1 MFVNFSIIM
10 SDAKL
15 ISVAA
20 QVLKLEGKELL
31 AAAER
36 ISESIVE
43 ASKIIN
49 NHSGKVVLCGMGKSG
64 LIAQKIAA
72 TLCSIGNKA
81 VFLHAAEAAH
91 GDLGVYAPGDPTILI
106 SKSGATEE
114 MLRLIP
120 ILREFNSP
128 LIGILGNMNS
138 PLVRK
143 VDIVLDASVTK
154 EADPL
159 GIVPTS
165 STTLTLAIGD
175 AITGVLMR
183 QREFNHDDFARLHP
197 AGDLGRRLRLMVEN
211 IMQPINEV
219 AVVEQNDSL
228 RKIVIEMTEKPQ
240 GAALV
245 VDKQHQLLGIITE
258 GDLRRSLA
266 EGKDIDK
273 ITVVDL
279 MTSNPIAINIKS
291 PLKDAMILME
301 DRKSQ
306 ISVLP
311 VVNDDGKTC
320 AGLLRLHDI
329 YQANLL

>member
-1 MFVNFSIIM
+1 MT
-10 SDAKL
+10 DAKL

-128 LIGILGNMNS
+128 LIGILGNLNS

-143 VDIVLDASVTK
+143 VDIILDASVTK

-228 RKIVIEMTEKPQ
+228 RKIVIEMTKKPQ

-258 GDLRRSLA
+258 GDLRRCLA

>member
-1 MFVNFSIIM
+1 MNNTKLKSIA
-10 SDAKL
+10 SE
-15 ISVAA
+15 
-20 QVLKLEGKELL
+20 VLKQEGQELL
-31 AAAER
+31 DAADRIAESVVKSSDI
-36 ISESIVE
+36 IS
-43 ASKIIN
+43 

-81 VFLHAAEAAH
+81 VFLHAAEAVH
-91 GDLGVYAPGDPTILI
+91 GDLGIYAPGDPTILI

-120 ILREFNSP
+120 ILKEFNSP
-128 LIGILGNMNS
+128 LIGILGNMKS
-138 PLVRK
+138 PLVRQMD
-143 VDIVLDASVTK
+143 VVLDASVQK

-175 AITGVLMR
+175 AIAGVLMS
-183 QREFNHDDFARLHP
+183 QGDFKQDDFARLHP
-197 AGDLGRRLRLMVEN
+197 AGDLGRRLRLIVEN
-211 IMQPINEV
+211 IMQSMQDV
-219 AVVEQNDSL
+219 AIVSKNDNL
-228 RKIVIEMTEKPQ
+228 RKVVIEMTEKPQ

-245 VDKQHQLLGIITE
+245 VDGTTKLIGIVTE
-258 GDLRRSLA
+258 GDLRRTLA
-266 EGKDIDK
+266 DGKDIDK
-273 ITVVDL
+273 ITVIDL
-279 MTSNPIAINIKS
+279 MTPNPIAININS
-291 PLKDAMILME
+291 PLKEAIILME

-311 VVNDDGKTC
+311 VVKNDGKTC

-329 YQANLL
+329 YQKNLF

>member
-1 MFVNFSIIM
+1 MNNTKLKSIA
-10 SDAKL
+10 SE
-15 ISVAA
+15 
-20 QVLKLEGKELL
+20 VLKQEGQELL
-31 AAAER
+31 DAADRIAESVVKSSDI
-36 ISESIVE
+36 IS
-43 ASKIIN
+43 

-91 GDLGVYAPGDPTILI
+91 GDLGIYAPGDPTILI

-120 ILREFNSP
+120 ILKEFNSP
-128 LIGILGNMNS
+128 LIGILGNMKS
-138 PLVRK
+138 PLVCQMD
-143 VDIVLDASVTK
+143 VVLDASVKK

-175 AITGVLMR
+175 AIVGVLMS
-183 QREFNHDDFARLHP
+183 QGDFKQDDFARLHP
-197 AGDLGRRLRLMVEN
+197 AGDLGRRLRLIVEN
-211 IMQPINEV
+211 IMQSIQDV
-219 AVVEQNDSL
+219 AIVSKNDNL
-228 RKIVIEMTEKPQ
+228 RKVVIEMTEKPQ

-245 VDKQHQLLGIITE
+245 VDGENQLIGIITE
-258 GDLRRSLA
+258 GDLRRALA
-266 EGKDIDK
+266 DGKDIDK
-273 ITVVDL
+273 ITVIDL
-279 MTSNPIAINIKS
+279 MTPNPIAININS
-291 PLKDAMILME
+291 PLKEAIILME

-311 VVNDDGKTC
+311 VVKNDGKTC

-329 YQANLL
+329 YQKNLF

>member
-1 MFVNFSIIM
+1 MNKTKLKSIASEI
-10 SDAKL
+10 
-15 ISVAA
+15 
-20 QVLKLEGKELL
+20 LKLEGQELL
-31 AAAER
+31 DAADRIAESVVKSSDI
-36 ISESIVE
+36 IS
-43 ASKIIN
+43 

-81 VFLHAAEAAH
+81 VFLHAAEAVH
-91 GDLGVYAPGDPTILI
+91 GDLGIYAPGDPTILI

-120 ILREFNSP
+120 ILKEFNSP
-128 LIGILGNMNS
+128 LIGILGNMKS
-138 PLVRK
+138 PLVRQM
-143 VDIVLDASVTK
+143 DIVLDASVQK

-175 AITGVLMR
+175 AIVGVLMS
-183 QREFNHDDFARLHP
+183 QGDFKQDDFARLHP
-197 AGDLGRRLRLMVEN
+197 AGDLGRRLRLIVEN
-211 IMQPINEV
+211 IMQSIQDV
-219 AVVEQNDSL
+219 AIVSKNDNL
-228 RKIVIEMTEKPQ
+228 RKVVIEMTEKPQ

-245 VDKQHQLLGIITE
+245 VDGENQLIGIITE
-258 GDLRRSLA
+258 GDLRRALA
-266 EGKDIDK
+266 DGKDIDK
-273 ITVVDL
+273 ITVIDL
-279 MTSNPIAINIKS
+279 MTPNPIAININS
-291 PLKDAMILME
+291 PLKEAIILME

-311 VVNDDGKTC
+311 VVKNDGKTC

-329 YQANLL
+329 YQKNLF

>member
-1 MFVNFSIIM
+1 MNNT
-10 SDAKL
+10 KL
-15 ISVAA
+15 ISIASEI
-20 QVLKLEGKELL
+20 LKQEGQELL
-31 AAAER
+31 DAANRVAESVVKSSDI
-36 ISESIVE
+36 IS
-43 ASKIIN
+43 

-81 VFLHAAEAAH
+81 VFLHAAEAVH
-91 GDLGVYAPGDPTILI
+91 GDLGIYAPGDPTILI

-120 ILREFNSP
+120 ILKEFNSP
-128 LIGILGNMNS
+128 LIGILGNMKS
-138 PLVRK
+138 PLVRQMD
-143 VDIVLDASVTK
+143 VVLDASVQK

-175 AITGVLMR
+175 AIVSVLMS
-183 QREFNHDDFARLHP
+183 QGDFKQDDFARLHP
-197 AGDLGRRLRLMVEN
+197 AGDLGRRLRLIVEN
-211 IMQPINEV
+211 IMQSIKDV
-219 AVVEQNDSL
+219 AIVSKNDNL
-228 RKIVIEMTEKPQ
+228 RKVVIEMTEKPQ

-245 VDKQHQLLGIITE
+245 VDGENQLIGIVTE
-258 GDLRRSLA
+258 GDLRRALA
-266 EGKDIDK
+266 DGKDIDK
-273 ITVVDL
+273 ITVIDL
-279 MTSNPIAINIKS
+279 MTPNPIAININS
-291 PLKDAMILME
+291 PLKEAIILME

-311 VVNDDGKTC
+311 VVKNDGKTC

-329 YQANLL
+329 YQKNLF

>member
-1 MFVNFSIIM
+1 MNNTKLKSIASEI
-10 SDAKL
+10 
-15 ISVAA
+15 
-20 QVLKLEGKELL
+20 LKQEGQELL
-31 AAAER
+31 DAADRVAESVVKSSDI
-36 ISESIVE
+36 IS
-43 ASKIIN
+43 

-81 VFLHAAEAAH
+81 VFLHAAEAVH
-91 GDLGVYAPGDPTILI
+91 GDLGIYAPGDPTILI

-120 ILREFNSP
+120 ILKEFNSP
-128 LIGILGNMNS
+128 LIGILGNMKS
-138 PLVRK
+138 PLVRQM
-143 VDIVLDASVTK
+143 DIVLDASVQK

-175 AITGVLMR
+175 AMVGVLMS
-183 QREFNHDDFARLHP
+183 QGDFKQDDFARLHP
-197 AGDLGRRLRLMVEN
+197 AGDLGRRLRLIVEN
-211 IMQPINEV
+211 IMQSIQDV
-219 AVVEQNDSL
+219 AIVSKNDNL
-228 RKIVIEMTEKPQ
+228 RKVVIEMTEKPQ

-245 VDKQHQLLGIITE
+245 VDGENQLIGIVTE
-258 GDLRRSLA
+258 GDLRRALA
-266 EGKDIDK
+266 DGKDIDK
-273 ITVVDL
+273 ITVIDL
-279 MTSNPIAINIKS
+279 MTLNPIAININS
-291 PLKDAMILME
+291 PLKEAIILME

-311 VVNDDGKTC
+311 VVKNDGKTC

-329 YQANLL
+329 YQKNLF

>member
-1 MFVNFSIIM
+1 MNKTKLKSIA
-10 SDAKL
+10 SE
-15 ISVAA
+15 
-20 QVLKLEGKELL
+20 VLKQEGQELL
-31 AAAER
+31 AAADR
-36 ISESIVE
+36 IAESVVK
-43 ASKIIN
+43 SSDIIS

-81 VFLHAAEAAH
+81 VFLHAAEAVH
-91 GDLGVYAPGDPTILI
+91 GDLGIYAPGDPTILI

-120 ILREFNSP
+120 ILKEFNSP
-128 LIGILGNMNS
+128 LIGILGNMKS
-138 PLVRK
+138 PLVRQMD
-143 VDIVLDASVTK
+143 VVLDASIQK

-175 AITGVLMR
+175 AIVGVLMS
-183 QREFNHDDFARLHP
+183 QGDFKQDDFARLHP
-197 AGDLGRRLRLMVEN
+197 AGDLGRRLRLIVEN
-211 IMQPINEV
+211 IMQSIQDV
-219 AVVEQNDSL
+219 AIVSKNDNL
-228 RKIVIEMTEKPQ
+228 RKVVIEMTEKPQ

-245 VDKQHQLLGIITE
+245 VDGENQLIGIITE
-258 GDLRRSLA
+258 GDLRRALA
-266 EGKDIDK
+266 DGKDIDK
-273 ITVVDL
+273 ITVIDL
-279 MTSNPIAINIKS
+279 MTPNPIAININS
-291 PLKDAMILME
+291 PLKEAIILME

-311 VVNDDGKTC
+311 VVKNDGKTC

-329 YQANLL
+329 YQKNLF